1 MAKNILIAGASGMIG
16 TKLTEHLLKEGHIV
30 SHLGRSKK
38 SGEIP
43 SFAWDVEKGQIDAK
57 ALEEVD
63 TIINLAGAG
72 VADKRWT
79 ASRKKLILESRIQSC
94 ALLYETL
101 TRTSHRVTTF
111 ITASAIGYYG
121 IDSADICT
129 EESPPGSDFL
139 AQVTRQWEEA
149 ADRINSLGIRVV
161 KLRIGIV
168 LSNTGGALMEMARPV
183 RWWVGSPL
191 GSGQQVMSWIHIDDL
206 CRMFLRASVNEQ
218 MSGAYNAVGPEW
230 ATNEELTRVIAK
242 ILHKPILL
250 PPIPAFALRLA
261 LGEMANMVL
270 TGSKVSCSKIQR
282 AEFEFQFKSLEPALS
297 NLLTP

>member
-1 MAKNILIAGASGMIG
+1 MAKKILITGASGMIG
-16 TKLTEHLLKEGHIV
+16 TKLTEHLLNEGHVV

-38 SGEIP
+38 NGEIP
-43 SFAWDVEKGQIDAK
+43 SFVWNVEKGQIDEK
-57 ALEEVD
+57 ALEGVD

-79 ASRKKLILESRIQSC
+79 ASRKKLILESRTQSC
-94 ALLYETL
+94 ALLYESL
-101 TRTSHRVTTF
+101 RRTSHEVTTF

-121 IDSADICT
+121 FDSAEVCT
-129 EESPPGSDFL
+129 EESPPGNDFL
-139 AQVTRQWEEA
+139 AQVTRQWEA
-149 ADRINSLGIRVV
+149 TADRISILGIRVV

-191 GSGQQVMSWIHIDDL
+191 GSGRQVMSWIHIDDL

-230 ATNEELTRVIAK
+230 ATNEELTGAIAK

-250 PPIPAFALRLA
+250 PPVPAFALRLA
-261 LGEMANMVL
+261 LGEMADMVL
-270 TGSKVSCSKIQR
+270 TGSKISSAKIQR
-282 AEFEFQFKSLEPALS
+282 AGFEFQFKSLEPALS
-297 NLLTP
+297 NLLSP